1 MRPHGVLVV
10 VVRRGD
16 GVRPRRH
23 AIKLEVGRVRLG
35 DDVHGARRMLMFVFV
50 FVFERRRRLAAD
62 GGGGGLGGQLGV
74 LEGGEGGVERAA
86 ERLREGAGVLGGC
99 CAECGH
105 GVWCVGFVW
114 CGYWAGKRGWGWALF
129 K

>member
-35 DDVHGARRMLMFVFV
+35 NDVHGAPRMLVFV
-50 FVFERRRRLAAD
+50 FMFARRRLAAG

-105 GVWCVGFVW
+105 GVWGLFGVDIG
-114 CGYWAGKRGWGWALF
+114 RGSEGGGGPF
-129 K
+129 

>member
-1 MRPHGVLVV
+1 M

-16 GVRPRRH
+16 GVRARRH

-50 FVFERRRRLAAD
+50 FARRRLAAAAD
-62 GGGGGLGGQLGV
+62 AGGGGLGGQLGV
-74 LEGGEGGVERAA
+74 LEGGEGCVERAA

-105 GVWCVGFVW
+105 GVWGVGFVW
-114 CGYWAGKRGWGWALF
+114 CGILGGEARGGGGPFL